1 MLKWLSGEEGEPGS
15 AGPGSPRGVAVGEV
29 VGEEEMAER
38 LSQTE
43 LLVAQLKEL
52 IREKDAA
59 LRSKDDRLKVEKESW
74 ESRLSKLRLQNKA
87 KVTSLTSQLEEL
99 KQQGGGGGGGGGGT
113 PTHSKKGSSD
123 EHASRGK
130 IVLLKKK
137 VEELDQQLAQRR
149 EELEHKRK
157 EAESQRQRGEEMD
170 AMLAERDRKL
180 AEKEA
185 YIVHLQT
192 AGDQPVSPAPPQEEA
207 GAALQELQLLVQSL
221 TRKVGEAEERYSL
234 LQEQADSLKE
244 LLASEKEQFTQKES
258 MYKQNIHTFK
268 DIIIQKDQQLVEV
281 SQMHEQELFKL
292 AAKSDASADLEQLL
306 KALKQKL
313 HEKEEVLLG
322 KTQVIDVLQGEVDG
336 RDQQIKDLAE
346 RLHRLQVERE
356 SLASKMEAEKH
367 VMRAQLRDLMEK
379 QQAEVQRV
387 TEQHQAQME
396 RAQQDLLGQLEEQRR
411 SSGGGAIPE
420 ASVQRMAELEAR
432 SKQKTEEAVRSEAK
446 FMKMKAWSKSRI
458 RQLEEELKKSQAG
471 GAPPD
476 LTALRG
482 HITALEEE
490 REENLWKVE
499 QYEELKAKN
508 GMLEAKLVVY
518 EEQQRTLH
526 ADLEQFTKRAASQA
540 SESGSADD
548 AQSQV
553 LEWQEMVTEAAS
565 ARDRAKEERAAMALR
580 ISHMEEE
587 REELIEDDWFFPG
600 CSDPALASRQQELEE
615 ELTQARGLGRRRAGE
630 LAAPV
635 QCSLREDFG
644 YDGRASFQDPRT
656 PSESTTPMEGENMGG
671 WWPEFSSPDSEGL
684 RSVVEELELERNQL
698 QEQILS
704 LEERCQDLEDRL
716 QLQARIEALQNE
728 SERLQSQVAGLR
740 LQQSRDAENHQLLVG
755 GLNEQLKGL
764 SSTQECLESSLIE
777 KENALAKTS
786 ERLQLIDG
794 LRESLA
800 ERDLQCKDA
809 CEKLLQAEHALE
821 NVSKRCG
828 SSEKRCSELKTEVVD
843 VTQKLSALKEKT
855 QKQEVAIETLQAE
868 LDQTNEELDKLNSA
882 HLDERA
888 QLIHDLQGCER
899 EIDRL
904 KDALLEKEEELQ
916 TLSGNVAE
924 YAEQV
929 AALTLEI
936 KLKDEN
942 LVRVEA
948 ALSKAE
954 REAAIIRESQT
965 SDQQA
970 LVEKVKDAQAELLQ
984 AKEER
989 ESREAEVEHRTKRS
1003 EEDKMT
1009 IQELRGE
1016 IQKQLA
1022 NHRNHLSESE
1032 ALREQLTV
1040 STQKQ
1045 QQSEELLLR
1054 LKDNDASS
1062 EQLRLQLSEKEQ
1074 THERELKS
1082 VKDEQNG
1089 LLAQVQQYGS
1099 EVQALSKQLEEQ
1111 TRREEHIRKEIQEKL
1126 DTIET
1131 LDNQRKAT
1139 AEQVEAERRNRDS
1152 EKEKLSSE
1160 LQSKSENVSRLKS
1173 LLKSTKT
1180 ERKQLQDKVNGLTE
1194 ELERQQQNVKELGEK
1209 VASALELNQRLENR
1223 VDVLTEEKERLKLD
1237 VAASAK
1243 ALSGVTLERDS
1254 LQEKMSS
1261 LETQLSQSS
1270 AAIERLQRDKE
1281 DLTLRAHEL
1290 NRVLDQSS
1298 NSSSEILLAKTNECS
1313 DLVQSLRE
1321 REEEAE
1327 RLQQDHRAQIEAQQN
1342 QLTQLQ
1348 EALSLLREQEGSL
1361 KSELKEKETALAEEQ
1376 EGNRSLQSEVALQ
1389 KNTVVELRAEAASL
1403 AEEREET
1410 LKDATRQSQQHKE
1423 EVDAANNAAKA
1434 LGERIRAAEENGRK
1448 LEAEAELRN
1457 GHVQAVTEQNHQLRA
1472 ACESREQ
1479 ELALQARVQ
1488 SDLRGQ
1494 LTATLEQNASCSLK
1508 IGRLTESNERLQ
1520 EELAHNRKSVSE
1532 LTAERSSLREQNAG
1546 LEIQTSENQKMI
1558 NGLLKEKEALASA
1571 GDKLKKI
1578 LEERE
1583 QSNSALLLEKTS
1595 ECASLSVALR
1605 EREEQLEGQ
1614 REQVGGLNTS
1624 LNERQNQLLQLQDT
1638 VSMLQEQGSVL
1649 KTALLV
1655 KEKER
1660 GVHREEAEALKA
1672 LVAQMQSDVETLGKE
1687 TQQREQTS
1695 RDLTDEFQ
1703 KQKDAMSESA
1713 AESEV
1718 EMAGLKA
1725 AVQKLV
1731 AENCHL
1737 TQNED
1742 RRKAE
1747 IDDANDNIQAL
1758 TEQNARFKSE
1768 LQKASGTQEEVGRLK
1783 MAVCDA
1789 LSEREGLDLA
1799 MRGKEDSL
1807 KQQEHL
1813 IQQLT
1818 GRISEQEQQLKQRA
1832 HDNAGSSAKVVELQE
1847 SIRELRGQVDGL
1859 SSESSVLK
1867 STLEEKEQLSL
1878 EYQSRSSAAIEDLR
1892 SSLQAKEAE
1901 CECLREQTSHLEE
1914 AVTELD
1920 GSLRVQTS
1928 EAEDL
1933 KKVLEEKEAALL
1945 DQSKSLQDVQRRA
1958 DEASLFKTQFVEST
1972 ESVSQLQSQIQL
1984 LSAESGDL
1992 KTSAEETQSAFS
2004 NLQEKYAANL
2014 EQLQDARKQLSQATG
2029 EASNLRRSLRDTGDE
2044 RQAAIETLRNELSLL
2059 HHELERTQDLN
2070 SGLSKEKDDALA
2082 SHQAGVSLLTVE
2094 LERLKSQHLQVVA
2107 KMNALTENLEQ
2118 REMALHAINSQY
2130 TSQAKHASQLVSEMQ
2145 KLEEQNKRLSEEIGL
2160 SKEEHQRRLT
2170 AAGHENT
2177 HLQEQVRKHLSE
2189 REEQERRHL
2198 QELQVQ
2204 MEQRSSSLS
2213 QVMQQTVSEKQSL
2226 QAKVSA
2232 KDQEVCRLQEN
2243 IEKIE
2248 QVLQDSEKEW
2258 LLVLDREKQDKN
2270 LLAEQLKSVENEM
2283 KSKDVK
2289 VNALKGDLD
2298 RLQEKLAEASSAIR
2312 QGSDQLSSKESEASA
2327 SRTQLQKVL
2336 ESVQEKEKDNSSL
2349 QRALNAAE
2357 HELQRLVARTSGAE
2371 EPLESEGSAA
2381 SLQDAIKRLQES
2393 HQSEVDALRE
2403 ELEGGAAQLQ
2413 TARDTL
2419 NRAESSNSEKGR
2431 QVALLKETVERLQTR
2446 LDAEVKEAAVQHS
2459 AKDEQITRMSA
2470 QTAQQ
2475 KELLAGLSQQL
2486 RDRDASI
2493 GQLIE
2498 SASSERMKLGEERTS
2513 LSAQLESVER
2523 EHETSTK
2530 RLEGISLQLEE
2541 RLSHSLSELQA
2552 KGSETLE
2559 LIDQNEELKRE
2570 LAEVAKERDAA
2581 KKKLQAALVVR
2592 KDLLKKIE
2600 RHENQKEES
2609 VSLLQDELEGAQAAA
2624 EMNRENVSLLERKLL
2639 EKEGEILR
2647 LQTESERLV
2656 ERLQSE
2662 KRTSQAAC
2670 DEKDVCL
2677 SEAVRT
2683 LMEKSS
2689 LVEQLQAGAAGREEA
2704 FERDRNEWLRR
2715 SEELQKEI
2723 ESRKEDSEG
2732 KSSSATADLENDLAQ
2747 VKLEKAKMQKKAQAA
2762 LLARKE
2768 TLKKVQEKEK
2778 KSSQELAQLKDDYK
2792 ALLEQR
2798 CQQTNEL
2805 NEKVREL
2812 EELRERS
2819 LSDRDELVEQ
2829 SDKTL
2834 RDLKMSLVEKEIQ
2847 CRSLSNVQTE
2857 LDDVKT
2863 RFESVRLEMT
2873 IRDEALAVE
2882 ERRADALKSNLQ
2894 VAESLLEKAHADLAE
2909 KEEAIQVAELKA
2921 QKEKQALLL
2930 ELSVSQEHV
2939 HAHEDTCRLLVERN
2953 KAALEKSDRVKG
2965 ELEALASQ
2973 KALEAAETQ
2982 QQLSHDKS
2990 LLSEELQEAQRRCSE
3005 TQTELDSLKREKE
3018 ISHRLIGG
3026 LEDEL
3031 AALKEKVNEPQPI
3044 KREDG
3049 NEDFSCSSRTCAESF
3064 EAKLKER
3071 DDALSLSQA
3080 QASER
3085 EELISALEL
3094 QLQHQSKMHESAVEK
3109 MRTEAAELQKSGDDD
3124 AKANDQA
3131 GHRKAALLTR
3141 RLQAALVSRKELLKE
3156 NATLKEEAGKLTTER
3171 DAKEAECRSLEAS
3184 ALKLKRQNVELESS
3198 VSSLTNEKD
3207 ELGREADGV
3216 FSENRSLSAAC
3227 DSLKLTIESI
3237 TQQKRAFSC
3246 QLESLKDSQTDEL
3259 STWKSKHAELKQ
3271 DYESLLRAYENVSSE
3286 MDKMRQFLEGAK
3298 RDRQEALRKV
3308 HSREAEIEVLDER
3321 AREAEEE
3328 NGRIKERMHKF
3339 SREKRQKI
3347 EELEEENQ
3355 KTRKELAEL
3364 EENHKPSDK
3373 DRQWEA
3379 ETCRLGETLTELEA
3393 ENNRLAEKLEE
3404 ARRAL
3409 EEKHWE
3415 SNAYTNDMQLKLD
3428 EALTLNNSLT
3438 AQIEAQKT
3446 ELRAQLEINKLFQ
3459 KEKQNLCERFEKIQ
3473 NDHELQLGKKDDAV
3487 KELKE
3492 VIDKRARESIGLNEK
3507 VRILEDDKS
3516 LLQEE
3521 LENVQE
3527 SSDKVKNENEYLE
3540 TEILRNSER
3549 IDELTESAAALQT
3562 QNTQLSSQL
3571 VASKEMSGQVRQE
3584 KEEEQL
3590 KLVRE
3595 FEEKLKTVQR
3605 GSEGSKNVKKELQEL
3620 LREKHQEINHLQQN
3634 CIKYQEVILDFE
3646 SAAKS
3651 SRSASEHSA
3660 RELKKSL
3667 EQMSILEESRQLVEA
3682 ELVAHKELLQQA
3694 AEKIQRV
3701 ESERDQLAL
3710 DIVQESNK
3718 AEDHNIKTLSPTIDE
3733 KQFNSYLEDQ
3743 FMLQQQIE
3751 DLKDLKDEES
3761 QKVNELRQHSDSQDL
3776 EIATLKRSA
3785 VTAEAKL
3792 SALSATPQGAEAS
3805 RRWSDLYQKTLHEKD
3820 SQLLEQGF
3828 VIKRFLED
3836 MRLKDKEV
3844 SEFRLTKSRLE
3855 RTVGEYSV
3863 AASAQ
3868 QRQLFLLSASNAELS
3883 EAAELTAVQ
3892 VRELGT
3898 HAQRLEQ
3905 DKSALNRLLAD
3916 KEGAMSQMQLT
3927 LQQVEKTSAD
3937 ADAQLLLLQS
3947 LNDRVHADFE
3957 KQEGIALQLKTLLHS
3972 KDAEISSLLSCRDG
3986 QMSGYLEQLQA
3997 NHRAQVA
4004 VYEDR
4009 LASSRYQREKAD
4021 KELRGLEAKVKNLQ
4035 IKANRSIQEKE
4046 QEAAK
4051 MESFKN
4057 SMVSLQS
4064 ERERLTSEYR
4074 ILEAKS
4080 QLGLKGKDGSADGGA
4095 TKGLKHEIRKLLHQ
4109 MDDLNSENAM
4119 LRAQLVRYREDLNQ
4133 VLFLK
4138 DNQLKVL
4145 LKKQQDVIKDLENQ
4159 KAAAEKQHR
4168 ESRSELRKEGEA
4180 SGILRV
4186 ETFQL
4191 KAQVSSLEADVSTLK
4206 QERAATNEGKVIAD
4220 LREAVAAKS
4229 AECNDLQQKLLSQKV
4244 RTDELKERMQRVEN
4258 ETDKSLSEAEDKYNG
4273 ELDAF
4278 EREVELMRD
4287 ARETADLRAAK
4298 LAKELL
4304 EVEQRLSEATT
4315 RSRDSRAQSESMCG
4329 AMAAL
4334 QNDRDQLIED
4344 FKVLRNGYDEEL
4356 REARAALNKV
4366 ERSLRDAESDLAMS
4380 AKERDVLART
4390 LAAAE
4395 NKDAPA
4401 ELSRLLEELS
4411 TELLAKERE
4420 AKRIALENDALGRQL
4435 SAFSRSMA
4443 SLQNDRERLMDE
4455 LAGAKRAVD
4464 SRQGSS
4470 PQTGE
4475 SKGSGLHGLE
4485 TRRKTGEL
4493 QRSGKKTSSD
4503 RLGSSDLR
4511 SETEKKDALP
4521 IEGSVVLAGL
4531 SGADEAVSRLEA
4543 ERIQL
4548 HGDLQR
4554 CRYEIQQRDQYF
4566 QQLNLKMQQAVE
4578 EKGAAAAQLRAISQT
4593 LRDSEDRCHWLED
4606 QVQTQGSVFAED
4618 APGAPQERSNESTM
4632 AETAEASQLRERLLE
4647 LEQNLTEERTRRE
4660 TAEEALRLTEDAKS
4674 AGSRDGPRD
4683 FSIEMEPDEE
4693 WEGLSLTP
4701 SQPLITRK
4709 VKGGAA
4715 ACRRWLRGRSLYFS
4729 RLLTGRARSRYFFL
4743 AYLLTLHL
4751 LLLMCLTGA
4760 L

>member
-1 MLKWLSGEEGEPGS
+1 QNQTQCLYPPPPPPQ
-15 AGPGSPRGVAVGEV
+15 GPGSPRGVAVGEV

-59 LRSKDDRLKVEKESW
+59 LRSKDDRL
-74 ESRLSKLRLQNKA
+74 
-87 KVTSLTSQLEEL
+87 
-99 KQQGGGGGGGGGGT
+99 
-113 PTHSKKGSSD
+113 
-123 EHASRGK
+123 
-130 IVLLKKK
+130 
-137 VEELDQQLAQRR
+137 
-149 EELEHKRK
+149 
-157 EAESQRQRGEEMD
+157 
-170 AMLAERDRKL
+170 
-180 AEKEA
+180 
-185 YIVHLQT
+185 
-192 AGDQPVSPAPPQEEA
+192 
-207 GAALQELQLLVQSL
+207 
-221 TRKVGEAEERYSL
+221 
-234 LQEQADSLKE
+234 
-244 LLASEKEQFTQKES
+244 
-258 MYKQNIHTFK
+258 
-268 DIIIQKDQQLVEV
+268 
-281 SQMHEQELFKL
+281 
-292 AAKSDASADLEQLL
+292 
-306 KALKQKL
+306 
-313 HEKEEVLLG
+313 
-322 KTQVIDVLQGEVDG
+322 
-336 RDQQIKDLAE
+336 KDLAE

-458 RQLEEELKKSQAG
+458 RQLEEELKKSQVRPEHVSLWS
-471 GAPPD
+471 APPD

-587 REELIEDDWFFPG
+587 REG
-600 CSDPALASRQQELEE
+600 KGGGANVSHS
-615 ELTQARGLGRRRAGE
+615 GLHS
-630 LAAPV
+630 
-635 QCSLREDFG
+635 C
-644 YDGRASFQDPRT
+644 
-656 PSESTTPMEGENMGG
+656 
-671 WWPEFSSPDSEGL
+671 EGL

-1016 IQKQLA
+1016 IQKQL
-1022 NHRNHLSESE
+1022 
-1032 ALREQLTV
+1032 
-1040 STQKQ
+1040 
-1045 QQSEELLLR
+1045 
-1054 LKDNDASS
+1054 
-1062 EQLRLQLSEKEQ
+1062 QLRLQLSEKEQ

-1423 EVDAANNAAKA
+1423 EVDAANNA
-1434 LGERIRAAEENGRK
+1434 

-1789 LSEREGLDLA
+1789 LSEREGLDL
-1799 MRGKEDSL
+1799 
-1807 KQQEHL
+1807 
-1813 IQQLT
+1813 
-1818 GRISEQEQQLKQRA
+1818 RA

-1984 LSAESGDL
+1984 LS
-1992 KTSAEETQSAFS
+1992 
-2004 NLQEKYAANL
+2004 
-2014 EQLQDARKQLSQATG
+2014 
-2029 EASNLRRSLRDTGDE
+2029 
-2044 RQAAIETLRNELSLL
+2044 
-2059 HHELERTQDLN
+2059 
-2070 SGLSKEKDDALA
+2070 
-2082 SHQAGVSLLTVE
+2082 
-2094 LERLKSQHLQVVA
+2094 
-2107 KMNALTENLEQ
+2107 
-2118 REMALHAINSQY
+2118 
-2130 TSQAKHASQLVSEMQ
+2130 
-2145 KLEEQNKRLSEEIGL
+2145 
-2160 SKEEHQRRLT
+2160 
-2170 AAGHENT
+2170 
-2177 HLQEQVRKHLSE
+2177 
-2189 REEQERRHL
+2189 
-2198 QELQVQ
+2198 
-2204 MEQRSSSLS
+2204 
-2213 QVMQQTVSEKQSL
+2213 
-2226 QAKVSA
+2226 
-2232 KDQEVCRLQEN
+2232 
-2243 IEKIE
+2243 
-2248 QVLQDSEKEW
+2248 
-2258 LLVLDREKQDKN
+2258 
-2270 LLAEQLKSVENEM
+2270 
-2283 KSKDVK
+2283 
-2289 VNALKGDLD
+2289 
-2298 RLQEKLAEASSAIR
+2298 
-2312 QGSDQLSSKESEASA
+2312 
-2327 SRTQLQKVL
+2327 
-2336 ESVQEKEKDNSSL
+2336 
-2349 QRALNAAE
+2349 
-2357 HELQRLVARTSGAE
+2357 
-2371 EPLESEGSAA
+2371 
-2381 SLQDAIKRLQES
+2381 
-2393 HQSEVDALRE
+2393 
-2403 ELEGGAAQLQ
+2403 
-2413 TARDTL
+2413 
-2419 NRAESSNSEKGR
+2419 
-2431 QVALLKETVERLQTR
+2431 
-2446 LDAEVKEAAVQHS
+2446 
-2459 AKDEQITRMSA
+2459 
-2470 QTAQQ
+2470 
-2475 KELLAGLSQQL
+2475 
-2486 RDRDASI
+2486 
-2493 GQLIE
+2493 
-2498 SASSERMKLGEERTS
+2498 
-2513 LSAQLESVER
+2513 
-2523 EHETSTK
+2523 
-2530 RLEGISLQLEE
+2530 
-2541 RLSHSLSELQA
+2541 
-2552 KGSETLE
+2552 
-2559 LIDQNEELKRE
+2559 
-2570 LAEVAKERDAA
+2570 
-2581 KKKLQAALVVR
+2581 
-2592 KDLLKKIE
+2592 
-2600 RHENQKEES
+2600 
-2609 VSLLQDELEGAQAAA
+2609 
-2624 EMNRENVSLLERKLL
+2624 
-2639 EKEGEILR
+2639 
-2647 LQTESERLV
+2647 
-2656 ERLQSE
+2656 
-2662 KRTSQAAC
+2662 
-2670 DEKDVCL
+2670 
-2677 SEAVRT
+2677 
-2683 LMEKSS
+2683 
-2689 LVEQLQAGAAGREEA
+2689 
-2704 FERDRNEWLRR
+2704 
-2715 SEELQKEI
+2715 
-2723 ESRKEDSEG
+2723 
-2732 KSSSATADLENDLAQ
+2732 
-2747 VKLEKAKMQKKAQAA
+2747 
-2762 LLARKE
+2762 
-2768 TLKKVQEKEK
+2768 
-2778 KSSQELAQLKDDYK
+2778 
-2792 ALLEQR
+2792 
-2798 CQQTNEL
+2798 
-2805 NEKVREL
+2805 
-2812 EELRERS
+2812 
-2819 LSDRDELVEQ
+2819 
-2829 SDKTL
+2829 
-2834 RDLKMSLVEKEIQ
+2834 
-2847 CRSLSNVQTE
+2847 
-2857 LDDVKT
+2857 
-2863 RFESVRLEMT
+2863 
-2873 IRDEALAVE
+2873 
-2882 ERRADALKSNLQ
+2882 
-2894 VAESLLEKAHADLAE
+2894 
-2909 KEEAIQVAELKA
+2909 
-2921 QKEKQALLL
+2921 
-2930 ELSVSQEHV
+2930 
-2939 HAHEDTCRLLVERN
+2939 
-2953 KAALEKSDRVKG
+2953 
-2965 ELEALASQ
+2965 
-2973 KALEAAETQ
+2973 
-2982 QQLSHDKS
+2982 
-2990 LLSEELQEAQRRCSE
+2990 
-3005 TQTELDSLKREKE
+3005 
-3018 ISHRLIGG
+3018 
-3026 LEDEL
+3026 
-3031 AALKEKVNEPQPI
+3031 
-3044 KREDG
+3044 
-3049 NEDFSCSSRTCAESF
+3049 
-3064 EAKLKER
+3064 
-3071 DDALSLSQA
+3071 
-3080 QASER
+3080 
-3085 EELISALEL
+3085 
-3094 QLQHQSKMHESAVEK
+3094 
-3109 MRTEAAELQKSGDDD
+3109 
-3124 AKANDQA
+3124 
-3131 GHRKAALLTR
+3131 
-3141 RLQAALVSRKELLKE
+3141 
-3156 NATLKEEAGKLTTER
+3156 
-3171 DAKEAECRSLEAS
+3171 
-3184 ALKLKRQNVELESS
+3184 
-3198 VSSLTNEKD
+3198 
-3207 ELGREADGV
+3207 
-3216 FSENRSLSAAC
+3216 
-3227 DSLKLTIESI
+3227 
-3237 TQQKRAFSC
+3237 
-3246 QLESLKDSQTDEL
+3246 
-3259 STWKSKHAELKQ
+3259 
-3271 DYESLLRAYENVSSE
+3271 
-3286 MDKMRQFLEGAK
+3286 
-3298 RDRQEALRKV
+3298 
-3308 HSREAEIEVLDER
+3308 
-3321 AREAEEE
+3321 
-3328 NGRIKERMHKF
+3328 
-3339 SREKRQKI
+3339 
-3347 EELEEENQ
+3347 
-3355 KTRKELAEL
+3355 
-3364 EENHKPSDK
+3364 
-3373 DRQWEA
+3373 
-3379 ETCRLGETLTELEA
+3379 
-3393 ENNRLAEKLEE
+3393 
-3404 ARRAL
+3404 
-3409 EEKHWE
+3409 
-3415 SNAYTNDMQLKLD
+3415 
-3428 EALTLNNSLT
+3428 
-3438 AQIEAQKT
+3438 
-3446 ELRAQLEINKLFQ
+3446 
-3459 KEKQNLCERFEKIQ
+3459 
-3473 NDHELQLGKKDDAV
+3473 
-3487 KELKE
+3487 
-3492 VIDKRARESIGLNEK
+3492 
-3507 VRILEDDKS
+3507 
-3516 LLQEE
+3516 
-3521 LENVQE
+3521 
-3527 SSDKVKNENEYLE
+3527 
-3540 TEILRNSER
+3540 
-3549 IDELTESAAALQT
+3549 
-3562 QNTQLSSQL
+3562 
-3571 VASKEMSGQVRQE
+3571 
-3584 KEEEQL
+3584 
-3590 KLVRE
+3590 
-3595 FEEKLKTVQR
+3595 
-3605 GSEGSKNVKKELQEL
+3605 
-3620 LREKHQEINHLQQN
+3620 
-3634 CIKYQEVILDFE
+3634 
-3646 SAAKS
+3646 
-3651 SRSASEHSA
+3651 
-3660 RELKKSL
+3660 
-3667 EQMSILEESRQLVEA
+3667 
-3682 ELVAHKELLQQA
+3682 
-3694 AEKIQRV
+3694 
-3701 ESERDQLAL
+3701 
-3710 DIVQESNK
+3710 
-3718 AEDHNIKTLSPTIDE
+3718 
-3733 KQFNSYLEDQ
+3733 
-3743 FMLQQQIE
+3743 
-3751 DLKDLKDEES
+3751 
-3761 QKVNELRQHSDSQDL
+3761 
-3776 EIATLKRSA
+3776 
-3785 VTAEAKL
+3785 
-3792 SALSATPQGAEAS
+3792 
-3805 RRWSDLYQKTLHEKD
+3805 
-3820 SQLLEQGF
+3820 
-3828 VIKRFLED
+3828 
-3836 MRLKDKEV
+3836 
-3844 SEFRLTKSRLE
+3844 
-3855 RTVGEYSV
+3855 
-3863 AASAQ
+3863 
-3868 QRQLFLLSASNAELS
+3868 
-3883 EAAELTAVQ
+3883 
-3892 VRELGT
+3892 
-3898 HAQRLEQ
+3898 
-3905 DKSALNRLLAD
+3905 
-3916 KEGAMSQMQLT
+3916 
-3927 LQQVEKTSAD
+3927 
-3937 ADAQLLLLQS
+3937 
-3947 LNDRVHADFE
+3947 
-3957 KQEGIALQLKTLLHS
+3957 
-3972 KDAEISSLLSCRDG
+3972 
-3986 QMSGYLEQLQA
+3986 
-3997 NHRAQVA
+3997 
-4004 VYEDR
+4004 
-4009 LASSRYQREKAD
+4009 
-4021 KELRGLEAKVKNLQ
+4021 
-4035 IKANRSIQEKE
+4035 
-4046 QEAAK
+4046 
-4051 MESFKN
+4051 
-4057 SMVSLQS
+4057 
-4064 ERERLTSEYR
+4064 
-4074 ILEAKS
+4074 
-4080 QLGLKGKDGSADGGA
+4080 
-4095 TKGLKHEIRKLLHQ
+4095 
-4109 MDDLNSENAM
+4109 
-4119 LRAQLVRYREDLNQ
+4119 
-4133 VLFLK
+4133 
-4138 DNQLKVL
+4138 
-4145 LKKQQDVIKDLENQ
+4145 
-4159 KAAAEKQHR
+4159 
-4168 ESRSELRKEGEA
+4168 
-4180 SGILRV
+4180 
-4186 ETFQL
+4186 
-4191 KAQVSSLEADVSTLK
+4191 
-4206 QERAATNEGKVIAD
+4206 
-4220 LREAVAAKS
+4220 
-4229 AECNDLQQKLLSQKV
+4229 
-4244 RTDELKERMQRVEN
+4244 
-4258 ETDKSLSEAEDKYNG
+4258 
-4273 ELDAF
+4273 
-4278 EREVELMRD
+4278 
-4287 ARETADLRAAK
+4287 
-4298 LAKELL
+4298 
-4304 EVEQRLSEATT
+4304 
-4315 RSRDSRAQSESMCG
+4315 
-4329 AMAAL
+4329 
-4334 QNDRDQLIED
+4334 
-4344 FKVLRNGYDEEL
+4344 
-4356 REARAALNKV
+4356 
-4366 ERSLRDAESDLAMS
+4366 
-4380 AKERDVLART
+4380 
-4390 LAAAE
+4390 
-4395 NKDAPA
+4395 
-4401 ELSRLLEELS
+4401 
-4411 TELLAKERE
+4411 
-4420 AKRIALENDALGRQL
+4420 
-4435 SAFSRSMA
+4435 
-4443 SLQNDRERLMDE
+4443 
-4455 LAGAKRAVD
+4455 
-4464 SRQGSS
+4464 
-4470 PQTGE
+4470 
-4475 SKGSGLHGLE
+4475 
-4485 TRRKTGEL
+4485 
-4493 QRSGKKTSSD
+4493 
-4503 RLGSSDLR
+4503 
-4511 SETEKKDALP
+4511 
-4521 IEGSVVLAGL
+4521 GSVVLAGL

-4606 QVQTQGSVFAED
+4606 QVQTQVDGLQGSVFAED

-4632 AETAEASQLRERLLE
+4632 AETA
-4647 LEQNLTEERTRRE
+4647 EQNLTEERTRRE